1 MDIRHKNPLMSVSLS
16 EYWGLRWN
24 PVVCKLLQGAFYK
37 PLRRA
42 GASQIACVLACFAG
56 SAALHALPVYMGT
69 FDGPETVMMGFF
81 FLGNGL
87 LVLFEQVFAALV
99 GWADKQG
106 KSRPRAEA
114 AAAAAPASPVR
125 PAAGAGAPAGAVTEP
140 RPSDPRASSRVMSN
154 VPYVGELFLLSG
166 VCGLF
171 YAGAAA
177 GGPIAALAT
186 HTGTVAASLGL
197 LTVAMGCVWYTQWVF
212 GKFDAEVGVM
222 WGVGRGSWV
231 VGRVSW
237 VVGRGYGVLRR
248 VVATD
253 QTTTPL
259 LFTPYLPARHCPPCT
274 STHLFVLGAAGHQVV
289 GKSRLAGGE
298 KTLVRGGQRLA
309 AQDGE
314 QHDAGGDEEEHQ
326 RAVQPG
332 QARRCDATRLTHA
345 SPSPF
350 LCLSHAH
357 SRLSLSHP

>member
-114 AAAAAPASPVR
+114 AANAAAAPASPVR

-177 GGPIAALAT
+177 GGPVAALTT

-197 LTVAMGCVWYTQWVF
+197 LAVAMGCVWYTQWVF
-212 GKFDAEVGVM
+212 GKFDAEVGVV
-222 WGVGRGSWV
+222 WGVGRRAWIRCIASRCRHRPNHHPIVIHSLPSRPALSALHFNPSVCPWC
-231 VGRVSW
+231 GRSPSRW
-237 VVGRGYGVLRR
+237 RKPHCGRRKNPR
-248 VVATD
+248 
-253 QTTTPL
+253 P
-259 LFTPYLPARHCPPCT
+259 R
-274 STHLFVLGAAGHQVV
+274 GAAARCPR
-289 GKSRLAGGE
+289 RLA
-298 KTLVRGGQRLA
+298 T
-309 AQDGE
+309 
-314 QHDAGGDEEEHQ
+314 
-326 RAVQPG
+326 
-332 QARRCDATRLTHA
+332 RRWG
-345 SPSPF
+345 
-350 LCLSHAH
+350 
-357 SRLSLSHP
+357 